1 MRMELT
7 LEQLAAGLEPG
18 KDLVFP
24 RCPDDPQM
32 RESCSIWLF
41 EQSGA
46 FAFPRIGIEAEA
58 SSWDMRRVQG
68 NFAVAGGRILNG
80 AGLGAAHS
88 PFGPDG
94 RPTVLGAG
102 PLAMR
107 CIEPFRRWHANWEG
121 TVVDGTVEQQIAGTL
136 DPARRSALGFD
147 VELEMATP
155 AWVQDISPAVVA
167 RMSAADAIEAANM
180 GIGWRFEQLFR
191 AAGVFRLD
199 GRSREFTGTG
209 LRIKRQSV
217 RPLGGFRGHCWQ
229 SALFPDGRAFGY
241 IAYPPRED
249 GTAWNEGYVYRDGR
263 MYAARAPRAV
273 AAPHRRRGRR
283 RVARARIGAGN
294 HPHRRRDRAVDVP
307 RRQPRHRRPEP
318 AAGRRVLPLGRA
330 ECLGHDRALR
340 AREPDHGGLIV
351 CAICRVRCAI
361 CRDSRRSM

>member
-147 VELEMATP
+147 VELEMVTP

-249 GTAWNEGYVYRDGR
+249 GTTWNEGYVYCDGR
-263 MYAARAPRAV
+263 MYAARA
-273 AAPHRRRGRR
+273 R
-283 RVARARIGAGN
+283 RVPWLRRIVGAG
-294 HPHRRRDRAVDVP
+294 DDVSLELELALGIT
-307 RRQPRHRRPEP
+307 RID
-318 AAGRRVLPLGRA
+318 GVTGLSTFRVGN
-330 ECLGHDRALR
+330 
-340 AREPDHGGLIV
+340 PDIGGLNLQQGGARYRWDGQVAWGMIE
-351 CAICRVRCAI
+351 
-361 CRDSRRSM
+361 RSAHESLTMTG

>member
-167 RMSAADAIEAANM
+167 GMSAADAIEAANM

-263 MYAARAPRAV
+263 MYAARA
-273 AAPHRRRGRR
+273 R
-283 RVARARIGAGN
+283 RVPWLRRIVGAG
-294 HPHRRRDRAVDVP
+294 DDVSLELESALGIT
-307 RRQPRHRRPEP
+307 RID
-318 AAGRRVLPLGRA
+318 GVTGLSTFRVGN
-330 ECLGHDRALR
+330 
-340 AREPDHGGLIV
+340 PDIGGLNLQQGGACYHWDGQSAWGMIE
-351 CAICRVRCAI
+351 
-361 CRDSRRSM
+361 RSAHESLTTAG